1 MKRLPQ
7 LLASLFLCILMTGCW
22 DRTEINDFAFWM
34 GTAIDKTSDDKI
46 RVSAQIAVPK
56 RIGSASKQSG
66 QGESTVVISA
76 VGKTLLSTC
85 QTIQNQ
91 LPRRLF
97 IGHRRSVFVSD
108 AFARAGMSEFL
119 DMYTRNP
126 ELSLRTGMFVVL
138 GKPPEE
144 ILSFESPFNPF
155 SSDAILRQDKF
166 AKMGDVALRDFLIH
180 FSSQSMCP
188 VLSAI
193 DISQGDIAKKDAVN
207 INKLAVFNKKAE
219 MVGLLTNEESLMTLW
234 IIGRLKVQFLTAY
247 VPEGHGYVTVD
258 ETNLKTKITTKVEDG
273 KHSIRI
279 ELSGVGTVRENN
291 TKLDLSDPRQLAYV
305 ETALNRYYERVV
317 IRTVR
322 RVQEEYRTDI
332 FGFGER
338 LHQEH
343 PEEWRRTRRDWEHQ
357 FPEAQVSVKVETNL
371 KRIGV
376 NGPPPRAGSFF

>member
-1 MKRLPQ
+1 MKQLRQ
-7 LLASLFLCILMTGCW
+7 LLAALFLCILMTGCW

-46 RVSAQIAVPK
+46 KVSAQIAIPK
-56 RIGSASKQSG
+56 SIGSASKQGG
-66 QGESTVVISA
+66 QGESTIVVSA
-76 VGKTLLSTC
+76 AGKTLLSTC
-85 QTIQNQ
+85 QAIQNQ

-97 IGHRRSVFVSD
+97 IGHRRSVFLSD
-108 AFARAGMSEFL
+108 SFARAGMSEFL

-144 ILSFESPFNPF
+144 ILKFESPFNPF
-155 SSDAILRQDKF
+155 SSDAVLRQDKF
-166 AKMGDVALRDFLIH
+166 AKMGDVALRDFLIN

-193 DISQGDIAKKDAVN
+193 DISQGDIAKKDVVN

-234 IIGRLKVQFLTAY
+234 IIGRLKVHFLTAY
-247 VPEGHGYVTVD
+247 VPEGKGYVTVD
-258 ETNLKTKITTKVEDG
+258 ETNLKTKISTKIEDG
-273 KHSIRI
+273 KHLIQIS
-279 ELSGVGTVRENN
+279 LSGVGTVRENN
-291 TKLDLSDPRQLAYV
+291 TTLDLSDSRQLAYV
-305 ETALNRYYERVV
+305 ETALNRHYERVV
-317 IRTVR
+317 MRTVR
-322 RVQEEYRTDI
+322 RVQDEYRTDI

-343 PEEWRRTRRDWEHQ
+343 PEEWKRTRKDWENK
-357 FPEAQVSVKVETNL
+357 FAEAHVSVKIDTNL
-371 KRIGV
+371 NRIGV
-376 NGPPPRAGSFF
+376 NGPPPKAGSFF